1 MIGDRRIRLGAEKIY
16 KLMFLR
22 KKLTLLKTMFDLK
35 NDSTS
40 TTTVSK
46 RKSIDAFEED
56 NDDHYGIFKKVKAD
70 EEDEYDLLSDD
81 YESDKENSEAEQ
93 VF

>member
-1 MIGDRRIRLGAEKIY
+1 MIGDRRTRLGAEKIDR
-16 KLMFLR
+16 LMFLR
-22 KKLTLLKTMFDLK
+22 KNLTSLKTMFDSK

-46 RKSIDAFEED
+46 RKPIDTFEED
-56 NDDHYGIFKKVKAD
+56 SDDYYGIFKKVKAD
-70 EEDEYDLLSDD
+70 EEDEFHLLSDN
-81 YESDKENSEAEQ
+81 YQSDKENSEAEQ